1 MAHLKF
7 ILDKMEKTTSY
18 YTYSGRETQPPC
30 NQGNLLKGIKTVGWH
45 LNPGL
50 FNPKLQPRTFQ
61 PQTFQPLTFQP
72 QTFQPW
78 IFEPWGWKVHRWK
91 VWGWKVRVEMSFNL
105 LERWHFNPGLFNPSL
120 FNHYLFNPMVQKKLG
135 VEKSGVEMPF
145 DRLQSCSNLDLF
157 CWPLEG
163 PEFHIQIKNCRKKV
177 IKEVCSIFQ
186 IFVLTVKFD
195 WAVQESAPL
204 CNEKQIEMAILSST
218 QLRAH
223 VQICLLRNADL
234 CNSLC

>member
-1 MAHLKF
+1 M
-7 ILDKMEKTTSY
+7 
-18 YTYSGRETQPPC
+18 
-30 NQGNLLKGIKTVGWH
+30 LLYLCKVEGH

-50 FNPKLQPRTFQ
+50 
-61 PQTFQPLTFQP
+61 
-72 QTFQPW
+72 
-78 IFEPWGWKVHRWK
+78 
-91 VWGWKVRVEMSFNL
+91 SFNL

-145 DRLQSCSNLDLF
+145 NRLQSCSNLDLF

-218 QLRAH
+218 QLRAQI
-223 VQICLLRNADL
+223 QICLMRNTYRMSHYVRGQL
-234 CNSLC
+234 LELSLD